1 MDKTGIYSL
10 DTQYDICKY
19 INKNDLW
26 YSFTPSEKWFEND
39 DLNKLFNILIQVNKN
54 RSNGPITSLS
64 AINQHLIDNGIKTI
78 QDDMILNIIEGEYSS
93 SEEDVK
99 KWYDEWVLNSTIKNK
114 LKEINSLMLS
124 GKREEAL
131 KILNIDTASSSEITE
146 EDFEEITTPAL
157 EDAIFDILPT
167 ILKEILDNS
176 NYDTTRERD
185 VYLLSTLSTVSSIL
199 DNLFMSWFKG
209 KTIDRPNIYTYVAA
223 PSGSGKGV
231 MGSVIN
237 LLHSY
242 REYEREMNI
251 KNSEKF
257 YSDENNK
264 KLKFVN
270 KCLVLPG
277 NSSKAALFQKLKN
290 NEGKCLL
297 FETESESMT
306 SNNKNDWGNLDSS
319 LNAAYHNEAISNNR
333 KDMDPEWIYNP
344 YISLSFSGT
353 IESLILMLNKSVQNG
368 MVSRMSCYTFN
379 SDSKYKRDDYNDYN
393 ESYFDSTDE
402 AFKHYSKDILNIY
415 LYFNK
420 LYSQECNRL
429 RIQMVVPQKKAFDDI
444 LEPLFYNYVGIYGT
458 DMESVAKRM
467 TSMTRKIIMILTILR
482 KYSDN
487 KDYIINELKNSY
499 SKINKETMT
508 DDDLDRLLAET
519 NNISTG
525 LFDVVPDISHTPT
538 TYDKLFTY
546 DSNRRYY
553 VCDVDDK
560 DIQIAL
566 SIVQTLGEHSKY
578 IISTIQKLNP
588 ENNRIELEKN
598 THEEFFNKL
607 PDAFNYK
614 IALKVG
620 YDFGLNNERT
630 IQRKLKKYVTNKIIK
645 RLKKGE
651 YQKITK

>member
-1 MDKTGIYSL
+1 MDIKGIYSL

-39 DLNKLFNILIQVNKN
+39 DLNKLFNVLIQVNKN

-78 QDDMILNIIEGEYSS
+78 QDDMILNIIEGEYTS
-93 SEEDVK
+93 SEEYVK
-99 KWYDEWVLNSTIKNK
+99 KWYDEWVINSTIKNR
-114 LKEINSLMLS
+114 LKEVNSLMLS
-124 GKREEAL
+124 GKKEEAL
-131 KILNIDTASSSEITE
+131 KLLNIDTASGNEVSE
-146 EDFEEITTPAL
+146 EDFEEINTPIL
-157 EDAIFDILPT
+157 EDTIFDILPT
-167 ILKEILDNS
+167 ILKEIIDNS

-185 VYLLSTLSTVSSIL
+185 VYLLSTLSALSSVL
-199 DNLFMSWFKG
+199 DNIFMVWYKG
-209 KTIDRPNIYTYVAA
+209 KTIDRPNIYTYIAA

-231 MGSVIN
+231 MGAVIN
-237 LLHSY
+237 LLHLY
-242 REYEREMNI
+242 REYESEMNL
-251 KNSEKF
+251 KNSERF

-277 NSSKAALFQKLKN
+277 NSSKAALFEKLKN

-297 FETESESMT
+297 FETESESMS
-306 SNNKNDWGNLDSS
+306 SNNKNDWGNLDST
-319 LNAAYHNEAISNNR
+319 LNGAYHNESISNNR
-333 KDMDPEWIYNP
+333 KDSDPEWVNNP

-353 IESLILMLNKSVQNG
+353 IESLILMLNKSIQNG
-368 MVSRMSCYTFN
+368 MVSRISYYTFN

-415 LYFNK
+415 FYFNK
-420 LYSQECNRL
+420 LYSQECNKL
-429 RIQMVVPQKKAFDDI
+429 RVQMDGSQRKAFDDI
-444 LEPLFYNYVGIYGT
+444 LEPLFNNYVGIYGT

-467 TSMTRKIIMILTILR
+467 TTMTRKLIMILTILR

-487 KDYIINELKNSY
+487 KDYIINEIKNSY
-499 SKINKETMT
+499 SKIYNDAMSDKG
-508 DDDLDRLLAET
+508 LDRIIAEK
-519 NNISTG
+519 NNISSD
-525 LFDVVPDISHTPT
+525 LFDVVPDVSHTPT

-546 DSNRRYY
+546 NSNKRYY
-553 VCDVDDK
+553 ISDVDDK

-566 SIVQTLGEHSKY
+566 SIVQTLGDHSKY

-598 THEEFFNKL
+598 THEEFYNKL
-607 PDAFNYK
+607 PDVFNYK
-614 IALKVG
+614 TALKVG
-620 YDFGLNNERT
+620 YDFGLNNERSV
-630 IQRKLKKYVTNKIIK
+630 QRKLKKYVANKIIK